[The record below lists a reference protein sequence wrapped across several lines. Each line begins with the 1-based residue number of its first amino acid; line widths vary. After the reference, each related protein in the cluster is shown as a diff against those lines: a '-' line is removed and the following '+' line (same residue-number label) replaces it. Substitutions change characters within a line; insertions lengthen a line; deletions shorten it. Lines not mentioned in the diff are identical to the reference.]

1 MAIKVNGVDMKDAV
15 IKTEQFEMK
24 LLELTPE
31 RLRTSVRD
39 ISGDSFNF
47 VPRFVSMAYPDRT
60 VNGKDTGTIV
70 VRSRATIEPVILFE
84 QKLVIERFSE
94 MELRYARRKLASIAI
109 E

>member
-15 IKTEQFEMK
+15 IKTEQFEMR

-31 RLRTSVRD
+31 RLRASVKGV
-39 ISGDSFNF
+39 SGDSFNF
-47 VPRFVSMAYPDRT
+47 VPRFVSMVYPDRT
-60 VNGKDTGTIV
+60 INAKDTGPMV
-70 VRSRATIEPVILFE
+70 VRRAATIEPVIEFQ

-94 MELRYARRKLASIAI
+94 MDLHYARRKLASLAV